1 MGNRHL
7 DTRKLHDIKG
17 GVTRTPHA
25 VLSARR
31 RTVRT
36 ENSIILPI
44 NLIRAGIQQRLT
56 HSIVQQ
62 SVRTGTYF
70 KTSLCATVI
79 EALGKMRFR
88 EAPASSLA
96 ASLEEVLGASPYF
109 ILYCMRLTIS
119 GKVPHDAGPVRLP
132 GAAFACATPQGS
144 ARSSARISLSEER
157 I

>member
-1 MGNRHL
+1 MRGSSS
-7 DTRKLHDIKG
+7 TSK
-17 GVTRTPHA
+17 
-25 VLSARR
+25 SALQQRPMPFCPL
-31 RTVRT
+31 V
-36 ENSIILPI
+36 PI
-44 NLIRAGIQQRLT
+44 NLVRAGIQQRLT

-70 KTSLCATVI
+70 KASLCATVI

-144 ARSSARISLSEER
+144 ARSSARIPLFGR
-157 I
+157 KDLGPQFG